1 MDYVLLIYTNEE
13 EAAGFTEEDVENHA
27 AAFGAYVRE
36 LMERG
41 VLRGGAPLQ
50 PTSVSTTV
58 KVRGGKTLT
67 TDGPFLETKEAL
79 AGFYHLECKDL
90 DEAIE
95 LAAKIPAAVAGH
107 IEVRPVW
114 QEMVAKVGK
123 HAGA

>member
-1 MDYVLLIYTNEE
+1 MEYILLIYTDEE
-13 EAAGFTEEDVENHA
+13 EASNFTPEDVEGHA
-27 AAFGAYVRE
+27 AAFGEYVRE
-36 LMERG
+36 LMARG

-58 KVRGGKTLT
+58 NVRGGKTLT
-67 TDGPFLETKEAL
+67 TDGTFLETKEAL

-95 LAAKIPAAVAGH
+95 LAAKIPAATAGT

-114 QEMVAKVGK
+114 EEMVGLVGK
-123 HAGA
+123 HAGM

>member
-1 MDYVLLIYTNEE
+1 MDYILLIYTSEE
-13 EAAGFTEEDVENHA
+13 ESQSFTPEDVENHA

-58 KVRGGKTLT
+58 KVRDGKTLT

-95 LAAKIPAAVAGH
+95 LAAKIPAAMVGT

-114 QEMVAKVGK
+114 EEMVGLVGK
-123 HAGA
+123 HAGM